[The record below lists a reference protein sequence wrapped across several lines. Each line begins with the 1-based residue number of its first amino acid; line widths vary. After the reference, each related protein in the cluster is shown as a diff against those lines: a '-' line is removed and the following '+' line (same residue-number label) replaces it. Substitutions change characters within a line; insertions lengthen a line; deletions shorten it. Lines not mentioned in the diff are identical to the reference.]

1 MHWIT
6 KTFPRDGSY
15 SADQDLLG
23 KLQMQL
29 AAQGGDSYRHVT
41 MAARS
46 DDLKEDVYIG
56 LPRKEFASLFQGY
69 IPLAGALP
77 EMTTLL
83 LGEESV
89 WPQHL
94 TVREP
99 GEEWHRI
106 QTSVRRGS

>member
-1 MHWIT
+1 MQMHWIT
-6 KTFPRDGSY
+6 KTFPHDGSY

-23 KLQMQL
+23 KLQMRL
-29 AAQGGDSYRHVT
+29 AAQGGDAYRHVT

-46 DDLKEDVYIG
+46 EDLTDDVYIG
-56 LPRKEFASLFQGY
+56 LPRKEFAVLFQGY
-69 IPLAGALP
+69 LPVTVALP

-83 LGEESV
+83 LGEDSV

-99 GEEWHRI
+99 G
-106 QTSVRRGS
+106 G